1 VIDRDELLRG
11 VNAVLDIVPSKT
23 ALPVLSNILVDVSET
38 EGIRFSATDLDISI
52 LCGVSASV
60 EVPGSTTVPARKFAE
75 IVRELPEEAVE
86 LHAESERVTIKRQG
100 GAEGTYALMSVSAD
114 DFPDLPGEIE
124 GPDMAFSGTD
134 EASEDG
140 HLLRDMIFRTA
151 FAVSRD
157 ETRPVLNGVLW
168 QVGEGRMTM
177 VATDGA
183 RLVKYSGTDEASE
196 DGHLL
201 RDMIFRTAF
210 AVSRDETRP
219 VLNGVLWQ
227 VGEGRMTMVAT
238 DGARLVKY
246 SKAMP
251 ASPSGGGTE
260 AIVPTRA
267 LNHLVK
273 LMSAG
278 GKLDRVQF
286 GQNHLMFSLSMS
298 GANGTEGGGGIRLF
312 SRLIEGPYVD
322 YEQVIPQA
330 NGKRLKVS
338 NSLLSPAVRRV
349 SILSSSQNHQ
359 VRFRLNANEI
369 ELSAT
374 SQEIGGEAREVLE
387 ADYNDE
393 EMAIG
398 YNSAYLQD
406 ILRRIDSE
414 QVMFELDSPVTAGII
429 RPADQPEGEDYLCLL
444 MPLRLSD

>member
-1 VIDRDELLRG
+1 MPRALCGEIHSAFKGLLSLRGLGTMKVVIDRDELLRG

-38 EGIRFSATDLDISI
+38 EGIRLSATDLDISI

-86 LHAESERVTIKRQG
+86 LRAESERVTIKRQG

-183 RLVKYSGTDEASE
+183 RLVKYS
-196 DGHLL
+196 
-201 RDMIFRTAF
+201 
-210 AVSRDETRP
+210 
-219 VLNGVLWQ
+219 
-227 VGEGRMTMVAT
+227 
-238 DGARLVKY
+238 
-246 SKAMP
+246 KAMP
-251 ASPSGGGTE
+251 TSPSGGGTE

-398 YNSAYLQD
+398 YNSVYLQD